1 MTGRKYFGTDGIR
14 GRLGQGA
21 ITPEFMLKLGW
32 ACGQVFKRE
41 GSKNKVII
49 GKDTRISGY
58 LFESALEAG
67 LAAAG
72 VGIRLIGPMPT
83 PAIAYLTRTYRANA
97 GIVISASHNPYED
110 NGIKFFSSQ
119 GMKLDD
125 EVELQIE
132 EWLEKD
138 LVVVPP
144 SELGKAKR
152 IEDAVGR
159 YVEYCKSTIPS
170 QMNLD
175 GMKIVLDCAH
185 GATYQV
191 APYVFRE
198 LGADVV
204 AIGVQPDGLNI
215 NKDVGSTSPAALV
228 EKVKQEQADLG
239 IAFDGDGDRVVMVTS
254 EGQVVDGDELVFIIA
269 KDRHLQ
275 GLLDG
280 GVVGTQMTNFGVE
293 VAFGALDIPFSR
305 AKVGDRYVMEQLK
318 ANEWLLGGEGS
329 GHLICFDKSTTGDG
343 IVSSLQVLH
352 AMWRRQRTLAE
363 LAGEMTKLPQVLK
376 NVRIAERCDP
386 MANEL
391 VAKAVSEQE
400 ELLGGRGRVLLRASG
415 TEPLI
420 RVMAEGE
427 DQALVDQV
435 VEHLVSVVTDVL
447 A

>member
-1 MTGRKYFGTDGIR
+1 MTERKYFGTDGIR
-14 GRLGQGA
+14 GRLGEGA

-32 ACGQVFKRE
+32 ACGQVFKKQ

-83 PAIAYLTRTYRANA
+83 PAVAYLTRTYRANA

-110 NGIKFFSSQ
+110 NGIKFFSSK

-125 EVELQIE
+125 AVEKEIE

-144 SELGKAKR
+144 SDLGKAKR
-152 IEDAVGR
+152 IDDAIGR

-170 QMNLD
+170 SMSLE

-198 LGADVV
+198 LGADLIT
-204 AIGVQPDGLNI
+204 IGAEPDGLNI
-215 NKDVGSTSPAALV
+215 NRDVGSTSPAALV
-228 EKVKQEQADLG
+228 ARVKEENADLG

-254 EGQVVDGDELVFIIA
+254 HGEIVDGDELIFIIA
-269 KDRHLQ
+269 KDHHLQ
-275 GLLDG
+275 GQLSG

-293 VAFGALDIPFSR
+293 VAFDKLGVPFSR

-318 ANEWLLGGEGS
+318 SNDWVLGGEGS

-352 AMWRRQRTLAE
+352 AMWRRQLSLGDLAN
-363 LAGEMTKLPQVLK
+363 EMVKLPQVLK
-376 NVRIAERCDP
+376 NVRIAKRCDP
-386 MANEL
+386 MANAD
-391 VAKAVSEQE
+391 VAKAVAEQE
-400 ELLGGRGRVLLRASG
+400 LRFEGKGRVLLRASG

-427 DQALVDQV
+427 DPVLVGQV
-435 VEHLVSVVTDVL
+435 VDRLVSVVSETL